1 MAAAPIETMKVGGML
16 WFTDLT
22 LPDPY
27 YLLPVAACLTF
38 MANIEVLLPWQYMY
52 IVTSLTCLDGW

>member
-1 MAAAPIETMKVGGML
+1 MTSGGLL

-27 YLLPVAACLTF
+27 YVLPVAAGLS
-38 MANIEVLLPWQYMY
+38 LLAILELNLHFRRSTMP
-52 IVTSLTCLDGW
+52 VR